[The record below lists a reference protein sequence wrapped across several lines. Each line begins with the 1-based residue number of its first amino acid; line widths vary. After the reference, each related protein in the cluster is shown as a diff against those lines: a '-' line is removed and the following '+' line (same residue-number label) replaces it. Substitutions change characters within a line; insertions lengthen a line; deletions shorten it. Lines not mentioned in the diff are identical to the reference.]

1 MKSLAGSV
9 SRIAAPILG
18 KRGFA
23 EAEMVLQWAAVVGE
37 ELARL
42 SAPVKL
48 SFGTPGTKEAGARV
62 NGTLQLRVAPG
73 TAIEFQHLE
82 PVIVERI
89 NTFFGYRAVA
99 RLALRQGPLPRRA
112 MAPPPPR
119 TLSVAES
126 RSLESS
132 LDGIADPEL
141 RAALERLGRA
151 VIGSNKG

>member
-1 MKSLAGSV
+1 
-9 SRIAAPILG
+9 
-18 KRGFA
+18 
-23 EAEMVLQWAAVVGE
+23 MVLQWAAVVGE

-48 SFGTPGTKEAGARV
+48 SFGAQGTKDAGARV

-73 TAIEFQHLE
+73 AAIEFQHLE

-112 MAPPPPR
+112 MPPAPPR
-119 TLSVAES
+119 ALSAAEDRNLSS
-126 RSLESS
+126 R
-132 LDGIADPEL
+132 LDGITDPEL
-141 RAALERLGRA
+141 REALERLGRA
-151 VIGSNKG
+151 VIGSAVG

>member
-1 MKSLAGSV
+1 M
-9 SRIAAPILG
+9 AAPILG

-23 EAEMVLQWAAVVGE
+23 EAEIVLQWATVVGE

-42 SAPVKL
+42 SVPVKL
-48 SFGTPGTKEAGARV
+48 SFGLPGGAEGPSRT

-99 RLALRQGPLPRRA
+99 RLALRQGPLPNRR
-112 MAPPPPR
+112 PPVPKR
-119 TLSVAES
+119 
-126 RSLESS
+126 RSLSAEEAAA
-132 LDGIADPEL
+132 LAAQVAGIADPEL
-141 RAALERLGRA
+141 RAALERLGEA
-151 VIGSNKG
+151 VLGSDRG

>member
-1 MKSLAGSV
+1 M
-9 SRIAAPILG
+9 
-18 KRGFA
+18 
-23 EAEMVLQWAAVVGE
+23 LQWAAVVGE

-48 SFGTPGTKEAGARV
+48 SFGTPGAKDVGARV
-62 NGTLQLRVAPG
+62 KGTLQLRVAPG
-73 TAIEFQHLE
+73 TAVEFQHLE

-112 MAPPPPR
+112 IAPPPPR
-119 TLSVAES
+119 ALSVAES
-126 RSLESS
+126 NSLKSS
-132 LDGIADPEL
+132 LDLIVDPEL

-151 VIGSNKG
+151 VIGSNEG

>member
-48 SFGTPGTKEAGARV
+48 SFGTPGTKDASARV
-62 NGTLQLRVAPG
+62 NGILHLRVAPG

-112 MAPPPPR
+112 PPPSQPR
-119 TLSVAES
+119 TLSPTENHA
-126 RSLESS
+126 LQGS
-132 LDGIADPEL
+132 LDLIADPEL

-151 VIGSNKG
+151 VIGSSKG

>member
-9 SRIAAPILG
+9 SRVAAPILG

-37 ELARL
+37 DLARL

-48 SFGTPGTKEAGARV
+48 SFGAAGTAEASQRR

-73 TAIEFQHLE
+73 TAVEFQHLE

-99 RLALRQGPLPRRA
+99 RLSLRQGPLPRRP
-112 MAPPPPR
+112 APPKPIR
-119 TLSVAES
+119 TLNPAEAKQLD
-126 RSLESS
+126 RGLE
-132 LDGIADPEL
+132 GITDPEL
-141 RAALERLGRA
+141 RAALEQLGRA
-151 VIGSNKG
+151 VIGSGS

>member
-1 MKSLAGSV
+1 
-9 SRIAAPILG
+9 
-18 KRGFA
+18 
-23 EAEMVLQWAAVVGE
+23 MVLQWAAVVGE

-48 SFGTPGTKEAGARV
+48 SFGVPGTKESGARV

-73 TAIEFQHLE
+73 AAIEFQHLE

-112 MAPPPPR
+112 LPPSPPR
-119 TLSVAES
+119 SLSPAES
-126 RSLESS
+126 LSLANS
-132 LDGIADPEL
+132 LDGITDPDL

-151 VIGSNKG
+151 VIGSGKG

>member
-1 MKSLAGSV
+1 
-9 SRIAAPILG
+9 
-18 KRGFA
+18 
-23 EAEMVLQWAAVVGE
+23 MVLQWAAVVGE

-48 SFGTPGTKEAGARV
+48 SFGTPGTKEAGTRV

-89 NTFFGYRAVA
+89 NTFFGYRAVV

-112 MAPPPPR
+112 TPPPPPPR
-119 TLSVAES
+119 PLSATES

-151 VIGSNKG
+151 VIGSDKG

>member
-1 MKSLAGSV
+1 
-9 SRIAAPILG
+9 
-18 KRGFA
+18 
-23 EAEMVLQWAAVVGE
+23 MVLQWAAVVGE

-62 NGTLQLRVAPG
+62 NGTLHLRVAPG

-112 MAPPPPR
+112 MAPKPPR
-119 TLSVAES
+119 TLSVPEAHRLKS
-126 RSLESS
+126 SLE
-132 LDGIADPEL
+132 LIVDPEL
-141 RAALERLGRA
+141 REALERLGRA
-151 VIGSNKG
+151 VIGSNEG